1 MPVWSAFY
9 TVLEDTTH
17 PVSEVSLCLYGLG
30 VIQCWRILLIL
41 SQRSHCACMVCMLY
55 SVGGYYSSCL

>member
-1 MPVWSAFY
+1 MPVWSACY

-41 SQRSHCACMVCMLY
+41 SLRSHCASMVCMLY